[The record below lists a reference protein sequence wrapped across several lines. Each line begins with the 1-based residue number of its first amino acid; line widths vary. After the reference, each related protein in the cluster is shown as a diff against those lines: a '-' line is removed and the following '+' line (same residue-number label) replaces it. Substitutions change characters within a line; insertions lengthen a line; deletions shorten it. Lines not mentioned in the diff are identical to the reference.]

1 LSGRTAVAAAGVAVQ
16 SVPADS
22 ASIVKTSSSIQVQGA
37 LAGSIR
43 RTGEQSFSGM
53 LSLRDAIQRGL
64 EYNLSAVG
72 LVNAIR
78 QAEGQRAVARS
89 ALRPTITGEV
99 RDAEQRVNL
108 AALGVTFD
116 VPVPGFSLPQAVGPF
131 NVVDLRAT
139 VSQRIIDMTALHNY
153 RATREA
159 VRAAEL
165 AARDSRDTIVLAI
178 GGAYLQAVAARAR
191 LESARAHID
200 TARSLH
206 QRSVEQRSA
215 GLATPVD
222 VNRAQIQV
230 LVEQQRLTSVQA
242 GFAKQKINLARMI
255 GIAPS
260 DQYDLVDE
268 LTFSPAPVLSLE
280 DALNQAAER
289 RSDLKA
295 AQAQVDAAER
305 ALAAA
310 QAERLPSIWVAADY
324 GTNRSN
330 TTDFHETYSVVA
342 ALRVPVWDGG
352 RVQGKVLEADA
363 ALRQRRAEL
372 EDLRDGI
379 EGEVRQAFLDVGAAA
394 TQVDVAEA
402 TVRVSHENLALTRQ
416 RFEAGVSD
424 NISIVQ
430 SQELVASAELDRINS
445 LFAHALAKLDL
456 ARALGRAADDVA
468 QFLNLR

>member
-1 LSGRTAVAAAGVAVQ
+1 
-16 SVPADS
+16 
-22 ASIVKTSSSIQVQGA
+22 
-37 LAGSIR
+37 
-43 RTGEQSFSGM
+43 
-53 LSLRDAIQRGL
+53 
-64 EYNLSAVG
+64 
-72 LVNAIR
+72 
-78 QAEGQRAVARS
+78 
-89 ALRPTITGEV
+89 
-99 RDAEQRVNL
+99 
-108 AALGVTFD
+108 
-116 VPVPGFSLPQAVGPF
+116 
-131 NVVDLRAT
+131 
-139 VSQRIIDMTALHNY
+139 
-153 RATREA
+153 
-159 VRAAEL
+159 
-165 AARDSRDTIVLAI
+165 
-178 GGAYLQAVAARAR
+178 
-191 LESARAHID
+191 
-200 TARSLH
+200 
-206 QRSVEQRSA
+206 
-215 GLATPVD
+215 LATPVD